1 MEQDNNL
8 IKKLL
13 EKITFKRGVFL
24 IVFSL
29 SFSFSLG
36 IIVEDYNHKGFI
48 DIDTVIKILSAL
60 VDWLV
65 KLAIFV

>member
-24 IVFSL
+24 IVFCL